1 MVEKFRRMI
10 NYTKE
15 TSINLFLSIQS
26 CTYVSQ
32 DREGI
37 HIYTSFPKR
46 FCLDAGD
53 AVLRN
58 CLEDNPKS
66 IIHGC
71 KKHRV
76 IRKPERLSR
85 LGEFPVPLSGA
96 DAKRADRLWVTAQGE
111 QGGKGRIAPAGC
123 EITLIPVASFVSASL
138 LPLSMAN
145 ELLFA
150 LLSLVNI

>member
-1 MVEKFRRMI
+1 MVKFDGKKFRRMI
-10 NYTKE
+10 NCTRE

-46 FCLDAGD
+46 FCRDAGD

-85 LGEFPVPLSGA
+85 LPVSFRFPY
-96 DAKRADRLWVTAQGE
+96 QGRM
-111 QGGKGRIAPAGC
+111 QRGQIGC
-123 EITLIPVASFVSASL
+123 GLRRRENRV
-138 LPLSMAN
+138 
-145 ELLFA
+145 ERDE
-150 LLSLVNI
+150 